1 MLNGTTES
9 PREIPQKSR
18 RTLMSMQEYEIPRGI
33 PNHLMFKPYFPALPR
48 ELYPVPHQTP
58 QVA

>member
-9 PREIPQKSR
+9 PRDIPQKYR

-33 PNHLMFKPYFPALPR
+33 PNQHKIKPYFPALAP
-48 ELYPVPHQTP
+48 EQFPVPHQT
-58 QVA
+58 